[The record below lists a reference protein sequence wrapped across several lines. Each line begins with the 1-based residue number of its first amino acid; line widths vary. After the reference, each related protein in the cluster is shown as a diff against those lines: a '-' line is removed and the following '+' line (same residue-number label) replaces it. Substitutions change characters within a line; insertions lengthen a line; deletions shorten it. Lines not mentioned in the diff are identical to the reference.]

1 MLEQKIEITNVLG
14 LHARAAAKLVSTAA
28 AYQSQTTLEFAGQT
42 ADAKSI
48 MAVMMLAAAKGSSI
62 NIICDGDDEQAAMD
76 AQINLI
82 EGLFGEEE

>member
-1 MLEQKIEITNVLG
+1 VLEQQIEITNVLG

-28 AYQSQTTLEFAGQT
+28 AYQSQVSLEFAGQT

-48 MAVMMLAAAKGSSI
+48 MAVMMLAAAKGSVI
-62 NIICDGDDEQAAMD
+62 NIICDGNDEQAALD